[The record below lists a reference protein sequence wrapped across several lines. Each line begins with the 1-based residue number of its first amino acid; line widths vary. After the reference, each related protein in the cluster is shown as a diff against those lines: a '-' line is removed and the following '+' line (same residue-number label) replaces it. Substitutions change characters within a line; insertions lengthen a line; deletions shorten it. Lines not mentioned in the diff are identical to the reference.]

1 MSYTFVNARDI
12 ILQLDFDRNSTFLPV
27 ACLTSNSMEITRDP
41 IDADSK
47 CGDQQLP
54 GDSVSQTISC
64 SGHAIDQAGTVSR
77 ESYERLYFMLQNK
90 VQCPA
95 RFGPANPVSGDIV
108 YSGDIFVTSL
118 SLSAD
123 DKDTMKFDAEFQVA
137 NAPLTQTKTY

>member
-1 MSYTFVNARDI
+1 MSYTMVNARDI
-12 ILQLDFDRNSTFLPV
+12 ILQLDFDQNGSFLPV
-27 ACLTSNSMEITRDP
+27 ACLTSNSMEVTRDP

-47 CGDQQLP
+47 CGDLQLP

-64 SGHAIDQAGTVSR
+64 SGHAIDQAGAVSR
-77 ESYERLYFMLQNK
+77 ESYERLYFMLTNK

-108 YSGDIFVTSL
+108 YSGNIFVTSL
-118 SLSAD
+118 SLDAT

-137 NAPLTQTKTY
+137 TPPLTQTKTY